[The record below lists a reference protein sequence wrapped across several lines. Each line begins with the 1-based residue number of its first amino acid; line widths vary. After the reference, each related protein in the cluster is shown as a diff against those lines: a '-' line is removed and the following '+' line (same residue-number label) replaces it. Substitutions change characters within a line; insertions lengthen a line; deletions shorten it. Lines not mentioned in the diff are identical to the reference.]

1 MNNKLSHFAIYTENI
16 TRAKKFYKEV
26 FGWNFAKEGSGE
38 FAQITLGNPKESQII
53 GALQSRKYAPIK
65 EKVIG
70 MECTINVDDI
80 DHTIQK
86 VTENGGRILLPKTP
100 IPFKGYM
107 TKFID
112 SEGNLVCAI
121 QLKIENQHE
130 KHMMKK
136 E

>member
-16 TRAKKFYKEV
+16 NRAKKFYHEV
-26 FGWNFAKEGSGE
+26 FGWKFSKDGSGE
-38 FAQITLGNPKESQII
+38 FSQISTGEAQETEII

-65 EKVIG
+65 EKIIG
-70 MECTINVDDI
+70 MECTISVHDI

-86 VTENGGRILLPKTP
+86 VIEHGGQILLPKTP
-100 IPFKGYM
+100 IPFKGWM

-121 QLKIENQHE
+121 QTSVKTKLK
-130 KHMMKK
+130 KV
-136 E
+136 